1 MVKSIQHFEENSIK
15 KFEKLEDE
23 FFKNPKD
30 FASYVIGLT
39 EELHNLGLR
48 MIQESLETM
57 NQLLRDS
64 SKRGENWTVDQ
75 HNAKQLITS
84 LGTVTYTKTLFKNKK
99 TGATEYLL
107 DRILGLD
114 KHERMTEDAFA
125 NLLEEAVQTSYRRGG
140 EEVSLTAEV
149 SKQTVKNKLHELV
162 FPQNEEVLK
171 EKKVVDYLYIDAD
184 EDHVSLQFREK
195 RGDLVTNENHQKN
208 NCIIAKLVYV
218 YEGIEKE
225 APQSKRHKL
234 VNPYYFCRVCDGEA
248 NIKFWDEIYRYLDN
262 HYDLSKVKKIYINS
276 DGGGWIKSGMRRIAG
291 VVHVLDEFHLEKY
304 MIKLTSHMQDST
316 DDARKEIYRCIRK
329 GTKEEFKEIV
339 ERLRDCLKTEAGN
352 KRLDDSR
359 DYILSNWTAARL
371 RLLHR
376 EGIVG
381 CSTEGHVSHILSSR
395 VSSRP
400 MGWSIT
406 GISNMAELIA
416 YHKNGGNMLKLV
428 RYQKQVNQVP
438 MAAGAEYDVLSA
450 GDILAS
456 ETNRHGELGKYLEI
470 ISHHMSLQS
479 KKQAFFQAQIWGL

>member
-1 MVKSIQHFEENSIK
+1 MIKSIQHFEEISINI
-15 KFEKLEDE
+15 FEKLQNEL
-23 FFKNPKD
+23 FKNPKD
-30 FASYVIGLT
+30 FATYAYGLT
-39 EELHNLGLR
+39 DELHHLGLLI
-48 MIQESLETM
+48 MQETLETM
-57 NQLLRDS
+57 NKMICDS
-64 SKRGENWTVDQ
+64 AKRQQKWTIEK
-75 HNAKQLITS
+75 HSTKQLITS
-84 LGTVTYTKTLFKNKK
+84 LGTVTYKKTLFTNKK
-99 TGATEYLL
+99 TGEMEYLL
-107 DRILGLD
+107 DRIMGFEE
-114 KHERMTEDAFA
+114 HERMTEDAAA

-140 EEVSLTAEV
+140 EEVSLMSEV
-149 SKQTVKNKLHELV
+149 SKQTVKNKLHKLV

-171 EKKVVDYLYIDAD
+171 EKKVIDYLYIDAD

-195 RGDLVTNENHQKN
+195 KGDLIVNENHQKN

-248 NIKFWDEIYRYLDN
+248 NIKFWDEIYRYIDN
-262 HYDLSKVKKIYINS
+262 HYELSKVKKIYINS

-304 MIKLTSHMQDST
+304 MIKLTSHMKDST
-316 DDARKEIYRCIRK
+316 DDARREIYRCIRR
-329 GTKEEFKEIV
+329 GTKEEFAEIV
-339 ERLRDCLKTEAGN
+339 ERLRDCLKTEVGN

-371 RLLHR
+371 RLLHK

-381 CSTEGHVSHILSSR
+381 CSTEGHVSHILSGR

-406 GISNMAELIA
+406 GISKMAELIA
-416 YHKNGGNMLKLV
+416 YHKNGGNMLELV
-428 RYQKQVNQVP
+428 RYQKEVKQLP

-450 GDILAS
+450 GDILES
-456 ETNRHGELGKYLEI
+456 ETNRHGELGKYVESI
-470 ISHHMSLQS
+470 THHMSLES
-479 KKQAFFQAQIWGL
+479 KKQAYFQAHIWGL

>member
-15 KFEKLEDE
+15 KFEKLEDD

-64 SKRGENWTVDQ
+64 SKRGENWIVDQ
-75 HNAKQLITS
+75 HNTKQLITS
-84 LGTVTYTKTLFKNKK
+84 LGTVTYTKTLFKNKR

-140 EEVSLTAEV
+140 EEVSLTTEV

-195 RGDLVTNENHQKN
+195 KGDLVTKEDHQKN

-304 MIKLTSHMQDST
+304 MIKL
-316 DDARKEIYRCIRK
+316 
-329 GTKEEFKEIV
+329 
-339 ERLRDCLKTEAGN
+339 RLG
-352 KRLDDSR
+352 
-359 DYILSNWTAARL
+359 
-371 RLLHR
+371 
-376 EGIVG
+376 
-381 CSTEGHVSHILSSR
+381 
-395 VSSRP
+395 
-400 MGWSIT
+400 
-406 GISNMAELIA
+406 
-416 YHKNGGNMLKLV
+416 
-428 RYQKQVNQVP
+428 
-438 MAAGAEYDVLSA
+438 
-450 GDILAS
+450 
-456 ETNRHGELGKYLEI
+456 
-470 ISHHMSLQS
+470 
-479 KKQAFFQAQIWGL
+479 

>member
-1 MVKSIQHFEENSIK
+1 MIKSIQHFEENSIK

-30 FASYVIGLT
+30 FASYVVGLT

-75 HNAKQLITS
+75 HNVKQLITS

-99 TGATEYLL
+99 TGETEYLL

-114 KHERMTEDAFA
+114 KHERMTEDAVA

-140 EEVSLTAEV
+140 EEVSLTTEV

-162 FPQNEEVLK
+162 FPHNEEVSK
-171 EKKVVDYLYIDAD
+171 EKNTVEYLYIDAD

-195 RGDLVTNENHQKN
+195 KGDLVINENHQKN

-218 YEGIEKE
+218 YEGIKKE
-225 APQSKRHKL
+225 APHSKRHKL

-276 DGGGWIKSGMRRIAG
+276 DGGGWIKSGMKRIAG

-304 MIKLTSHMQDST
+304 MIKLTSHMQDIT
-316 DDARKEIYRCIRK
+316 EDARKEIYRCIRK
-329 GTKEEFKEIV
+329 GTKAEFTEIV
-339 ERLRDCLKTEAGN
+339 ERLRSCLKTEAGN

-371 RLLHR
+371 RLLHK

-395 VSSRP
+395 VSSQP

-428 RYQKQVNQVP
+428 RYQKQANQVP
-438 MAAGAEYDVLSA
+438 KAAGAEYDVLSA

-456 ETNRHGELGKYLEI
+456 ETNRHGELGKYLDI
-470 ISHHMSLQS
+470 ITHHMSLQS
-479 KKQAFFQAQIWGL
+479 KKQAFFQVQIWGL

>member
-64 SKRGENWTVDQ
+64 SRRGENWTVDQ

-140 EEVSLTAEV
+140 EEVSLTTEV

-171 EKKVVDYLYIDAD
+171 EKNVVEYLYIDAD

-195 RGDLVTNENHQKN
+195 KGDLVTNE
-208 NCIIAKLVYV
+208 IGRA
-218 YEGIEKE
+218 
-225 APQSKRHKL
+225 S
-234 VNPYYFCRVCDGEA
+234 CRE
-248 NIKFWDEIYRYLDN
+248 R
-262 HYDLSKVKKIYINS
+262 
-276 DGGGWIKSGMRRIAG
+276 
-291 VVHVLDEFHLEKY
+291 VL
-304 MIKLTSHMQDST
+304 
-316 DDARKEIYRCIRK
+316 R
-329 GTKEEFKEIV
+329 
-339 ERLRDCLKTEAGN
+339 
-352 KRLDDSR
+352 
-359 DYILSNWTAARL
+359 
-371 RLLHR
+371 
-376 EGIVG
+376 
-381 CSTEGHVSHILSSR
+381 
-395 VSSRP
+395 
-400 MGWSIT
+400 
-406 GISNMAELIA
+406 
-416 YHKNGGNMLKLV
+416 
-428 RYQKQVNQVP
+428 
-438 MAAGAEYDVLSA
+438 
-450 GDILAS
+450 
-456 ETNRHGELGKYLEI
+456 
-470 ISHHMSLQS
+470 
-479 KKQAFFQAQIWGL
+479 

>member
-1 MVKSIQHFEENSIK
+1 MIKSIQHFEENSIK

-30 FASYVIGLT
+30 FASYVVGLT
-39 EELHNLGLR
+39 EELHNFGLR

-75 HNAKQLITS
+75 HNVKQLITS

-99 TGATEYLL
+99 TGETEYLL

-114 KHERMTEDAFA
+114 KHERMTEDAVA

-140 EEVSLTAEV
+140 EEVSLTTEV

-162 FPQNEEVLK
+162 FPHNEEVSK
-171 EKKVVDYLYIDAD
+171 EKNTVEYLYIDAD

-195 RGDLVTNENHQKN
+195 KGDLVINENHQKN

-218 YEGIEKE
+218 YEGIKKE
-225 APQSKRHKL
+225 APHSKRHKL

-304 MIKLTSHMQDST
+304 MIKLTSHMQDSIE
-316 DDARKEIYRCIRK
+316 DARKEIYRCIRK
-329 GTKEEFKEIV
+329 GTKAEFTEIV
-339 ERLRDCLKTEAGN
+339 ERLRSCLKTEAGN

-371 RLLHR
+371 RLLHK

-428 RYQKQVNQVP
+428 RYQKQANQVP
-438 MAAGAEYDVLSA
+438 KAAGAEYDVLSA

-456 ETNRHGELGKYLEI
+456 ETNRHGELGKYLDI
-470 ISHHMSLQS
+470 ITHHMSLQS
-479 KKQAFFQAQIWGL
+479 KKQAFFQVQIWGL

>member
-30 FASYVIGLT
+30 FGSYVIGLT

-75 HNAKQLITS
+75 HNTKQLITS
-84 LGTVTYTKTLFKNKK
+84 LGTVTYKKTLFKNKK
-99 TGATEYLL
+99 TGEAEYLL

-114 KHERMTEDAFA
+114 KHERMTEDALA
-125 NLLEEAVQTSYRRGG
+125 NLLEETVQTSYRRGG
-140 EEVSLTAEV
+140 EAVSLTAEV
-149 SKQTVKNKLHELV
+149 SKQTVKNKLHELE
-162 FPQNEEVLK
+162 FPRNEEALK
-171 EKKVVDYLYIDAD
+171 EKKVLEYLYIDAD

-195 RGDLVTNENHQKN
+195 KGDLITNGDHQKN

-225 APQSKRHKL
+225 APQSRRHKL

-248 NIKFWDEIYRYLDN
+248 NTKFWDEIYRYLDN

-291 VVHVLDEFHLEKY
+291 IVHVLDEFHLEKY

-329 GTKEEFKEIV
+329 GTKAEFKEIV
-339 ERLRDCLKTEAGN
+339 ERLRGCLKTETGN

-371 RLLHR
+371 RLLHK
-376 EGIVG
+376 
-381 CSTEGHVSHILSSR
+381 

-406 GISNMAELIA
+406 GISKMAELIA
-416 YHKNGGNMLKLV
+416 YRKNGGSMLELV
-428 RYQKQVNQVP
+428 RYQKQVNQLP
-438 MAAGAEYDVLSA
+438 LAAGAEYDVLSA
-450 GDILAS
+450 GDILIS
-456 ETNRHGELGKYLEI
+456 EINRHGEAGKYLET

-479 KKQAFFQAQIWGL
+479 KKQIYFQAQIWGL